1 MLKTLAHAG
10 AMALVLMLAPVAA
23 LAAVVDMPP
32 AAFGVA
38 DTAAISFAPLAEYL
52 IGIAA
57 LLMPLVIGA
66 GLKLLAD
73 KLKIDR
79 KASAMMELEAM
90 ANKAMLAGKDVLHR
104 HAANLTIKVDNP
116 TVGAVAGYI
125 VHQAPKLL
133 RDADMDE
140 AQVAAWIGRI
150 TGGPARM
157 AAKDTDG

>member
-79 KASAMMELEAM
+79 KTKAITELEVM
-90 ANKAMLAGKDVLHR
+90 ANNAVAAGSDVLYR
-104 HAANLTIKVDNP
+104 YAANLSVKIDNRA
-116 TVGAVAGYI
+116 VAAVAGYI

-133 RDADMDE
+133 RDADMSE
-140 AQVAAWIGRI
+140 AQVAAWVTRMMAQ
-150 TGGPARM
+150 PA
-157 AAKDTDG
+157 AAPKA

>member
-23 LAAVVDMPP
+23 LAAVVDMPTAVVLADP
-32 AAFGVA
+32 GV
-38 DTAAISFAPLAEYL
+38 ISFAPLASYL